1 MAAGGVMSWQ
11 KLGGFK
17 MKVGDLVQYKAFPNE
32 GCGVVMKNNAGYVL
46 IWFSYPD
53 QDSDYMWEP
62 ESELEVICK

>member
-1 MAAGGVMSWQ
+1 MS
-11 KLGGFK
+11 
-17 MKVGDLVQYKAFPNE
+17 VGDLVRYKAFPNE

>member
-1 MAAGGVMSWQ
+1 MVGGAMQ
-11 KLGGFK
+11 
-17 MKVGDLVQYKAFPNE
+17 VGDLVQYKAFPNE

>member
-1 MAAGGVMSWQ
+1 
-11 KLGGFK
+11 

-32 GCGVVMKNNAGYVL
+32 GCGVVMKNNAGYGL